1 MDMMNGKGWREDAA
15 WCASIVLAIAI
26 ILPFLPAAL
35 LLAATDAIRGRRRGK
50 GA

>member
-1 MDMMNGKGWREDAA
+1 MNGKGWREDAA